1 MARFDSAIALAK
13 KLIKKNGQAV
23 TLRGFTAGA
32 APDPAKP
39 WKPGGNVAAD
49 QTIEAVFLDYEQ
61 RYIDGQTIRMG
72 DQRVF
77 LGWAQNYRSK
87 AREAALRRQV
97 LTDVH
102 SPGEYR
108 ADTVRNLDAWYSAF
122 DVQPDQ
128 KLYLPPEGRVRIW

>member
-23 TLRGFTAGA
+23 TLRGFTTNA

-39 WKPGGNVAAD
+39 WKPGGNVPAD
-49 QTIEAVFLDYEQ
+49 QPIEAVFLDYEQ

-77 LGWAQNYRSK
+77 LPAEGLTAPP
-87 AREAALRRQV
+87 EVDGQV
-97 LTDVH
+97 LRSAEVWKIVAVK
-102 SPGEYR
+102 PLNPNGQAIMYELQ
-108 ADTVRNLDAWYSAF
+108 VR
-122 DVQPDQ
+122 Q
-128 KLYLPPEGRVRIW
+128 

>member
-23 TLRGFTAGA
+23 TLRGFTVGA

-49 QTIEAVFLDYEQ
+49 QPIEAVFLDYEQ

-77 LGWAQNYRSK
+77 MPASGLTSAPEVEGLV
-87 AREAALRRQV
+87 LRGSEQWKIITTKPLNPNGQQIMYELQVRQ
-97 LTDVH
+97 
-102 SPGEYR
+102 
-108 ADTVRNLDAWYSAF
+108 
-122 DVQPDQ
+122 
-128 KLYLPPEGRVRIW
+128 

>member
-13 KLIKKNGQAV
+13 KLIKKNGQLV

-61 RYIDGQTIRMG
+61 RYIDGQTIRTG

-77 LGWAQNYRSK
+77 MPAEG
-87 AREAALRRQV
+87 
-97 LTDVH
+97 LT
-102 SPGEYR
+102 
-108 ADTVRNLDAWYSAF
+108 A
-122 DVQPDQ
+122 
-128 KLYLPPEGRVRIW
+128 PPEVEDLVLRDLEVWKVVAVKPLNPNGQAILYELQVRQ

>member
-32 APDPAKP
+32 APDPTKP

-49 QTIEAVFLDYEQ
+49 QPIEAVFLDYEQ

-77 LGWAQNYRSK
+77 MPADG
-87 AREAALRRQV
+87 
-97 LTDVH
+97 LT
-102 SPGEYR
+102 
-108 ADTVRNLDAWYSAF
+108 A
-122 DVQPDQ
+122 
-128 KLYLPPEGRVRIW
+128 PPEVEGLVLRGSEVWKVIAVKPLNPNGQAIMYELQVRQ

>member
-77 LGWAQNYRSK
+77 MPAEGLTAPPEVDG
-87 AREAALRRQV
+87 QV
-97 LTDVH
+97 LRSAEVWKIVAVK
-102 SPGEYR
+102 PLNPNGQAIMYELQ
-108 ADTVRNLDAWYSAF
+108 VR
-122 DVQPDQ
+122 Q
-128 KLYLPPEGRVRIW
+128 

>member
-32 APDPAKP
+32 APDPTKP

-77 LGWAQNYRSK
+77 MPAEG
-87 AREAALRRQV
+87 
-97 LTDVH
+97 LT
-102 SPGEYR
+102 
-108 ADTVRNLDAWYSAF
+108 A
-122 DVQPDQ
+122 
-128 KLYLPPEGRVRIW
+128 PPEVEGLVLRGSEVWKVIAVKPLNPNGQAIMYELQVRQ

>member
-1 MARFDSAIALAK
+1 MARFDSAIALAE

-49 QTIEAVFLDYEQ
+49 QIIEAVFLDYEQ
-61 RYIDGQTIRMG
+61 RYIDGQTIRTG

-77 LGWAQNYRSK
+77 MPAEG
-87 AREAALRRQV
+87 
-97 LTDVH
+97 LT
-102 SPGEYR
+102 
-108 ADTVRNLDAWYSAF
+108 A
-122 DVQPDQ
+122 
-128 KLYLPPEGRVRIW
+128 PPEVEGLLLRDLEVWKVIAVKPLNPNGQAIMYELQVRQ

>member
-49 QTIEAVFLDYEQ
+49 QTIVAVFLDYEQ
-61 RYIDGQTIRMG
+61 RYIDGQTIRTG

-77 LGWAQNYRSK
+77 MPAEG
-87 AREAALRRQV
+87 
-97 LTDVH
+97 LT
-102 SPGEYR
+102 
-108 ADTVRNLDAWYSAF
+108 A
-122 DVQPDQ
+122 
-128 KLYLPPEGRVRIW
+128 PPEVEDLVLRDLEVWKVVAVKPLNPNGQAILYELQVRQ

>member
-23 TLRGFTAGA
+23 TLRGFTAGV

-77 LGWAQNYRSK
+77 MPAEG
-87 AREAALRRQV
+87 
-97 LTDVH
+97 LT
-102 SPGEYR
+102 
-108 ADTVRNLDAWYSAF
+108 A
-122 DVQPDQ
+122 
-128 KLYLPPEGRVRIW
+128 PPEVEGLVLRGLEVWKVIAVKPLNPNGQAIMYELQVRQ

>member
-13 KLIKKNGQAV
+13 KLIKKNGQTV
-23 TLRGFTAGA
+23 TLRGFTTNA

-39 WKPGGNVAAD
+39 WKPGGNVPAD

-77 LGWAQNYRSK
+77 MPAEG
-87 AREAALRRQV
+87 
-97 LTDVH
+97 LT
-102 SPGEYR
+102 
-108 ADTVRNLDAWYSAF
+108 A
-122 DVQPDQ
+122 
-128 KLYLPPEGRVRIW
+128 PPEVEGLVLRGLEVWKVIAVKPLNPNGQAIMYELQVRQ

>member
-1 MARFDSAIALAK
+1 MARFDSAIALSK

-77 LGWAQNYRSK
+77 MPAEGLTAPPEVDG
-87 AREAALRRQV
+87 QV
-97 LTDVH
+97 LRSAEVWKIVAVK
-102 SPGEYR
+102 PLNPNGQAIMYELQ
-108 ADTVRNLDAWYSAF
+108 VR
-122 DVQPDQ
+122 Q
-128 KLYLPPEGRVRIW
+128 

>member
-23 TLRGFTAGA
+23 TLRGFTTNA

-77 LGWAQNYRSK
+77 MPAES
-87 AREAALRRQV
+87 
-97 LTDVH
+97 LT
-102 SPGEYR
+102 
-108 ADTVRNLDAWYSAF
+108 A
-122 DVQPDQ
+122 
-128 KLYLPPEGRVRIW
+128 PPEVEGLVLRGLEVWKVIAVKPLNPNGQAIMYELQVRQ

>member
-77 LGWAQNYRSK
+77 MPAEGL
-87 AREAALRRQV
+87 AA
-97 LTDVH
+97 
-102 SPGEYR
+102 
-108 ADTVRNLDAWYSAF
+108 
-122 DVQPDQ
+122 
-128 KLYLPPEGRVRIW
+128 PPEAEGLVLRGLEVWKVIAVKPLNPNGQAIMYELQVRQ

>member
-61 RYIDGQTIRMG
+61 RYIDGQTIRTG

-77 LGWAQNYRSK
+77 MPAEG
-87 AREAALRRQV
+87 
-97 LTDVH
+97 LTV
-102 SPGEYR
+102 
-108 ADTVRNLDAWYSAF
+108 
-122 DVQPDQ
+122 
-128 KLYLPPEGRVRIW
+128 PPEVEGLVLRGLEVWKVIAVKPLNPNGQAIMYELQVRQ